1 MISALHGLAMQ
12 EKEEVPRTRCGY
24 TPSESIRAFD
34 KAMLENGAI
43 GTGKA
48 LHFAADIVTSGGIDS
63 IIRSMWDYAIC
74 HIGLASPRIFVYLKR
89 RIEEIRKMMA
99 QLPDEGAYSNEEF
112 QVRMGEIVLV
122 LREAPA
128 RTVLSWPKVG
138 AETHNEGWI
147 RAIASAPETAVLRK
161 VWRPEGDSSILR
173 TVGAELCKAITDGA
187 TEKALFWIKWLFEEE
202 ARVKKEVKGG
212 NLTSYERGAPG
223 SKQKAGVGFFVLALY
238 AETYKEFAS
247 KGLARMHEEFQALM
261 DLWRSGKDIQG
272 GAKKQILTVLT
283 QILCEVPRWKVP
295 AAPALI
301 RDPVAMAQAIRQVP
315 KFFREVLVNDPPK
328 GITAI
333 TKAFRSRGTE
343 TKPKPKKGVP
353 VEDKMSAF
361 DKALDD
367 YFAKM

>member
-1 MISALHGLAMQ
+1 MISLQGLSMATP
-12 EKEEVPRTRCGY
+12 EEIPRTRCGY

-34 KAMLENGAI
+34 KAMLESGAL

-63 IIRSMWDYAIC
+63 LIRSMWDYAIC
-74 HIGLASPRIFVYLKR
+74 HIGLASPRIFVYLKKR
-89 RIEEIRKMMA
+89 LEEIRKMMA
-99 QLPDEGAYSNEEF
+99 QLPDEGAYSSEEF

-128 RTVLSWPKVG
+128 RTVLPWPKVG
-138 AETHNEGWI
+138 AETHSEGWI
-147 RAIASAPETAVLRK
+147 RAIAAAPETAVLRK

-187 TEKALFWIKWLFEEE
+187 TEKALFWVKWLFEEE
-202 ARVKKEVKGG
+202 ARVKKEVKGSS
-212 NLTSYERGAPG
+212 LTSYERGAPG

-247 KGLARMHEEFQALM
+247 KGLTRMHEEFQTLM
-261 DLWRSGKDIQG
+261 DLWRTGKDIQG

-301 RDPVAMAQAIRQVP
+301 RDPVAMTQAIRQVP
-315 KFFREVLVNDPPK
+315 KFFREVLAYDPPT
-328 GITAI
+328 GIAAI

-343 TKPKPKKGVP
+343 VKPKPKKGVP
-353 VEDKMSAF
+353 AEEKMSAF

-367 YFAKM
+367 YFARA